1 MKTEN
6 KILIKSLERMYKDF
20 LGGKEWNLT
29 KKHINT
35 LIKARNIF
43 Q

>member
-20 LGGKEWNLT
+20 LGGKE
-29 KKHINT
+29 
-35 LIKARNIF
+35 
-43 Q
+43 